1 MATKAKPAK
10 KPKQPLKPRKVRAV
24 KSCPSR
30 QKHDRATLV
39 PAICA
44 RLATGEPLAV
54 ICRDVGVPWRT
65 VDEWR
70 QTDAAIAKQFDE
82 ARDLGY
88 DAIAHG
94 ILAIAD
100 DGRNDWMERLSKDG
114 STLGWMVNGE
124 AVSRSKLR
132 IEARLKL
139 LAKWDPRRYGDK
151 VQLADA
157 NGDSLP
163 APQFIIQPVRPK
175 GADE

>member
-1 MATKAKPAK
+1 MATKPKKPAAK
-10 KPKQPLKPRKVRAV
+10 AKAAPKPATTR
-24 KSCPSR
+24 R
-30 QKHDRATLV
+30 QAERHHDRAKLV
-39 PAICA
+39 PTICK

-54 ICRDVGVPWRT
+54 ICRDLSLPIRT
-65 VDEWR
+65 VHEWR
-70 QTDAAIAKQFDE
+70 ETDTAIKAQFDE

-94 ILAIAD
+94 ILEIAD
-100 DGRNDWMERLSKDG
+100 DGRNDWMERLDKDG
-114 STLGWMVNGE
+114 ALVGWMLNGE

-151 VQLADA
+151 VQLADS
-157 NGDSLP
+157 NGDNLP